1 MWPTPLIDCHRGG
14 SFSSVSRFLLTAGR
28 RSSSGAVGKVFG
40 AVERGDLDGAACEGQ
55 RSSDRLARILA
66 FGLEHRHISLSNSL
80 IQASGREL
88 DLFNRGIT
96 VLDTAVTLGRLLGLL
111 GTVLGMIRAFG
122 VVGTE
127 SVAGKTAMITG
138 GIAESLIAVS
148 FGLAVAILAIIPL
161 NYLNSRLERRRRE
174 IEEATNHLELL
185 VGKHDKSS
193 MPEAVLAGHDR

>member
-1 MWPTPLIDCHRGG
+1 MWPILVLSIVTGG
-14 SFSSVSRFLLTAGR
+14 VVLERLWFLLTAGR
-28 RSSSGAVGKVFG
+28 RSRSGAVEKVFG
-40 AVERGDLDGAACEGQ
+40 AVERGDLDGAAREGH

-96 VLDTAVTLGRLLGLL
+96 VLDTAVTLGPLLGLL
-111 GTVLGMIRAFG
+111 GTVLGMIR
-122 VVGTE
+122 
-127 SVAGKTAMITG
+127 AGKTAMITG

>member
-1 MWPTPLIDCHRGG
+1 MNAAISTEPLVRG
-14 SFSSVSRFLLTAGR
+14 
-28 RSSSGAVGKVFG
+28 
-40 AVERGDLDGAACEGQ
+40 
-55 RSSDRLARILA
+55 SDRPIDWLASLP
-66 FGLEHRHISLSNSL
+66 LVWSTVHISLLNSL

-96 VLDTAVTLGRLLGLL
+96 VLDTAVTLGPLLGLL

-185 VGKHDKSS
+185 LGKHDKSS

>member
-1 MWPTPLIDCHRGG
+1 M
-14 SFSSVSRFLLTAGR
+14 
-28 RSSSGAVGKVFG
+28 
-40 AVERGDLDGAACEGQ
+40 
-55 RSSDRLARILA
+55 
-66 FGLEHRHISLSNSL
+66 

-111 GTVLGMIRAFG
+111 GTVLRMIRAFG